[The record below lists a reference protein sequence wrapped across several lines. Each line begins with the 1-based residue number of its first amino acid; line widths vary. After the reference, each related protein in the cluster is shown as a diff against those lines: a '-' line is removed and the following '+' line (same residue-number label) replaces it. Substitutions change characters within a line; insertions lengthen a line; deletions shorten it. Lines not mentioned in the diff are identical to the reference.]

1 MPGDVPTDNPRNRL
15 TLSPTGQPLASWET
29 IGFGQGHFEAPL
41 GIALDS
47 QGNVYVAD
55 RVLSKVQKY
64 SPSGQVMAEWGPGAP
79 YNFAGSTPFGVAAD
93 LQGNTYITDRE
104 ASRILKV
111 SPSGEV
117 IATFK

>member
-1 MPGDVPTDNPRNRL
+1 
-15 TLSPTGQPLASWET
+15 
-29 IGFGQGHFEAPL
+29 
-41 GIALDS
+41 
-47 QGNVYVAD
+47 
-55 RVLSKVQKY
+55 
-64 SPSGQVMAEWGPGAP
+64 MAEWGPGAP

-117 IATFK
+117 IATLK